1 MLNGQPPRKENSMKL
16 NELVAVI
23 GVERDSQWV
32 ELIDNLKG
40 DVLAN
45 FAIGDLQDS
54 VYDKFQ
60 DCDVKDITST
70 KNSSCQTRLVVKIE
84 YNKQVVFTKEEYE
97 ALRNIIKKL
106 G

>member
-1 MLNGQPPRKENSMKL
+1 MKL
-16 NELVAVI
+16 SELVAVI

-54 VYDKFQ
+54 TYSKFQ

-70 KNSSCQTRLVVKIE
+70 KNCSGQTRLVVKIE
-84 YNKQVVFTKEEYE
+84 YNKQVILTKEEYE
-97 ALRNIIKKL
+97 ALRNIFKKL